1 MHSFWQRLNA
11 IFFFAL
17 SVLGFLSFLGAGMTY
32 WHVSTPRIELTLEK
46 ILLRKIYGAGHDQ
59 VGATSWIN
67 TLHHRSPASHLTPRA
82 SRLAPHASHLM
93 PHTSHTSSHLTPHT
107 PHDQA
112 VLTLGIDAD
121 LRSVFNWNVKQLF
134 VYVTAEYETDANVL
148 NQVVVWDTIINDSPS
163 VRAPVERSPG
173 QRALARVAPP
183 RAPCRATVLPT
194 DAADT
199 VTTRF

>member
-32 WHVSTPRIELTLEK
+32 WHVSKPRIELTLEK

-59 VGATSWIN
+59 
-67 TLHHRSPASHLTPRA
+67 
-82 SRLAPHASHLM
+82 
-93 PHTSHTSSHLTPHT
+93 
-107 PHDQA
+107 A
-112 VLTLGIDAD
+112 VLTLGIEAD

-148 NQVVVWDTIINDSPS
+148 NQVVVWDTIINDAPS
-163 VRAPVERSPG
+163 VRAPAEVGPG
-173 QRALARVAPP
+173 RRARARVALP
-183 RAPCRATVLPT
+183 RAPCRATVLPAV
-194 DAADT
+194 AADT
-199 VTTRF
+199 ATACF